1 MLINATWLRRK
12 LSMKSGTRRNT
23 RRHDGKSAE
32 VLEER
37 QLLSAV
43 VATGDTTQ
51 NSTVLWSQSSRTGNI
66 KFQVST
72 DVAFTKIVATKTV
85 TESNALIP
93 VKTQVTGL
101 QPDTQYYYRATNA
114 GGETATGKFRTPADL
129 TSYTG
134 LSFGTSGDWRGELAP
149 YPAVSNVNDADLE
162 FFMVLGDTIYA
173 DVPSPDLPQS
183 QAVTLQDYRIKHNEV
198 YADQLGLN
206 TLRDLR
212 ASTSILITVDDHEVI
227 DDFAG
232 GADVATDPRFTGP
245 AGTLINDSPLFE
257 NGLQVFQE
265 YNPVRN
271 EFYGATGDPV
281 TAGERKL
288 YRYNTYGLDAAA
300 FVLDARSFRDQELPP
315 VLNPTDPLQVGQFL
329 AASFDPTRTMLGAVQ
344 MADLKQNLL
353 DADSAGITWKFVFI
367 PEPIQNLGPL
377 LGSDRFEGYAAERT
391 ELLQFIDLNDIANVV
406 FVTAD
411 IHGTSVNNLTY
422 QTAPFGPQIATNAFE
437 ISTGAVAYDAP
448 FGPSVV
454 DVATLVG
461 LLGPAEKAYYDSLP
475 VANDADSFL
484 NDKDDF
490 VKNLTNSQLAQL
502 GYDPIGLNENLP
514 IANGLIDAQLLQGDY
529 MATHTFGWTQF
540 DIDPETQQLTVTTYG
555 IASYTE
561 AELLADPGSVIS
573 RVPQIVSQF
582 TVTPQLSA
590 TARLTG
596 STLVINGTNNID
608 SIQVQP
614 FRRELI
620 VKANGQEI
628 GRFSRRDVNKI
639 SIYGFDGGDG
649 LSVSPLLPIPAMIRG
664 GLGNDTV
671 LGGSG
676 NDVLLGGPGND
687 VLFGGLGHDI
697 LIGGLGRDVLLGG
710 CSQDLLIGG
719 TTAYDTQDSALH
731 AIASQW
737 NSHTSYAKRIRNLR
751 TGNQVPQLNS
761 TTVHDDGERDELR
774 GGGGLDW
781 FFGGI
786 DDVLADRHFFEALN

>member
-1 MLINATWLRRK
+1 MFINAKWLQRNLLTKTGKRRIARPDASK
-12 LSMKSGTRRNT
+12 P
-23 RRHDGKSAE
+23 AE
-32 VLEER
+32 ILEQR

-51 NSTVLWSQSSRTGNI
+51 NSTVLWSQSSRTGAI

-72 DVAFTKIVATKTV
+72 DAAFTKIVATKTV
-85 TESNALIP
+85 TESDALIP
-93 VKTQVTGL
+93 VKTQITGL

-114 GGETATGKFRTPADL
+114 AAETAIGKFRTPADL

-134 LSFGTSGDWRGELAP
+134 LCFGTSGDWRGELAP
-149 YPAVSNVNDADLE
+149 YPAVSNVDDANLE
-162 FFMVLGDTIYA
+162 FFMILGDTIYA

-183 QAVTLQDYRIKHNEV
+183 QAVTLQDFRVKHNEV

-212 ASTSILITVDDHEVI
+212 GSTSVLTTIDDHEVT

-232 GADVATDPRFTGP
+232 GATIGSDPRFTGP
-245 AGTLINDSPLFE
+245 SGALINDSPLFE

-265 YNPVRN
+265 YNPVRD

-353 DADSAGITWKFVFI
+353 DADSAGITWKFVFV

-391 ELLQFIDLNDIANVV
+391 ELLQFIDSHGIDNVV
-406 FVTAD
+406 FVSAD

-422 QTAPFGPQIATNAFE
+422 QTVPFGPQVATNAFE
-437 ISTGAVAYDAP
+437 ISTGSVAYDAP
-448 FGPSVV
+448 FGPTVV
-454 DVATLVG
+454 DLATLVG
-461 LLGPAEKAYYDSLP
+461 LLSPAERAYYNSLP

-502 GYDPIGLNENLP
+502 GYDPIGLNDNLP
-514 IANGLIDAQLLQGDY
+514 IANGLINAQLLQGDY
-529 MATHTFGWTQF
+529 MATHTFGWTKF
-540 DIDPETQQLTVTTYG
+540 DINPETQQLTVTTYG
-555 IASYTE
+555 IAAYTE
-561 AELLADPGSVIS
+561 ADLQADPQGVIS

-582 TVTPQLSA
+582 TVTPQFSA
-590 TARLTG
+590 KARRTG
-596 STLVINGTNNID
+596 STLVINGTNNPD
-608 SIQVQP
+608 AIQAQP
-614 FRRELI
+614 FQRQLI

-628 GRFSRRDVNKI
+628 GRFSQRDIQQI
-639 SIYGFDGGDG
+639 SIYGFDGNDE
-649 LSVSPLLPIPAMIRG
+649 LSVNSYLSIPAIIRG
-664 GLGNDTV
+664 GLGNDN
-671 LGGSG
+671 LFGGFG
-676 NDVLLGGPGND
+676 NDVLLGGPGDD
-687 VLFGGLGHDI
+687 VLSGGFGRDI
-697 LIGGLGRDVLLGG
+697 LIGGLGRDVLMGRCG
-710 CSQDLLIGG
+710 QDLLIGG
-719 TTAYDTQDSALH
+719 TTAYDTQDSAIQ

-737 NSHTSYAKRIRNLR
+737 NSPASYAKRVNNLR
-751 TGNQVPQLNS
+751 TGNKVPQLNS
-761 TTVHDDGERDELR
+761 TTVHDDGERDVLL
-774 GGGGLDW
+774 GGDGLDW

-786 DDVLADRHFFEALN
+786 NDVLTDRHFFEALN